1 MSNLPS
7 NERGSSR
14 RSRREL
20 ATSSTQPGTL
30 RTLYDRG
37 IVAWRLFWDQRVSIL
52 PKLIPVAA
60 IAYVLSPLDLLP
72 ALALGPVGTLD
83 DVGIILLGFTLFIQA
98 SPPDIVREHLRELS
112 QNRGAL
118 PAGEDA
124 DVVDGEIIDQ

>member
-20 ATSSTQPGTL
+20 AASSSQPGTL
-30 RTLYDRG
+30 RMLYDRG

-83 DVGIILLGFTLFIQA
+83 DVGIILLGFTMFIQA
-98 SPPDIVREHLRELS
+98 APPDIVREHLRELS
-112 QNRGAL
+112 QSRNVL
-118 PAGEDA
+118 PAGEDENI
-124 DVVDGEIIDQ
+124 VDGEILDE